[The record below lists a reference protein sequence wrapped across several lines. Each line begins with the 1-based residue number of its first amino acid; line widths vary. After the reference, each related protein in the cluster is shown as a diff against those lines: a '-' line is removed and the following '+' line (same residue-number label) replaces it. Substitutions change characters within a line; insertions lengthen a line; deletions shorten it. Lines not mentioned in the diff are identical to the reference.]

1 MRKKVLLLAGCV
13 LASAFMFTGCGESYP
28 QISVYRSE
36 WGENNLDIGIGNDY
50 KYDRYTEEDTSD
62 CCSGRI
68 YCTASKNK

>member
-13 LASAFMFTGCGESYP
+13 LASVFMLTGCGEAYP

-50 KYDRYTEEDTSD
+50 KYDRYTKEDTSD
-62 CCSGRI
+62 GCSVTI
-68 YCTASKNK
+68 YFTERKNK